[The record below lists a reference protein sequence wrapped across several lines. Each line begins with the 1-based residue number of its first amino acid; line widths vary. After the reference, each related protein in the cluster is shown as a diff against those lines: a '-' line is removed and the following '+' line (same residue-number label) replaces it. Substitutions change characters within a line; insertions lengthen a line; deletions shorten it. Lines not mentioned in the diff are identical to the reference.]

1 MRCALCGR
9 PVLNP
14 AVLIANLPVG
24 PVCAKRA
31 NLLAP
36 AKKRIGRLSL
46 PAGPRVKRPSA
57 PDTLDLFAEL
67 EQ

>member
-31 NLLAP
+31 NLLAS
-36 AKKRIGRLSL
+36 AKKRIGRLSM
-46 PAGPRVKRPSA
+46 PTGPRVKRPAA
-57 PDTLDLFAEL
+57 PETLDLFDGVEA
-67 EQ
+67 

>member
-14 AVLIANLPVG
+14 VVLIANLPVG
-24 PVCAKRA
+24 PKCAKRA

-46 PAGPRVKRPSA
+46 FTGSRVKRQSA
-57 PDTLDLFAEL
+57 PETMDLFAEVD
-67 EQ
+67 Q